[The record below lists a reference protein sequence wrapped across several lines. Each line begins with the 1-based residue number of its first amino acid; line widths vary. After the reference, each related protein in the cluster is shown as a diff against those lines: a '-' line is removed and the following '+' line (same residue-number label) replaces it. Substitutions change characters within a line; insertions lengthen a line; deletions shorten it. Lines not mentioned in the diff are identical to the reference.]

1 MIVKDRIQRSI
12 SRSKANAFVRADF
25 TGFGSP
31 SQVSRALRQLVSEGR
46 IVKIGTAAWA
56 KAKASSLTGNPIPI
70 QPMSDLADEVLRKIG
85 VDPEP
90 GYFIRRYNQGQSRQV
105 PPGITVD
112 TGTRR
117 ISRRISFGN
126 QVVRYENDFRNPEI
140 TNRRLDARER
150 SRQSDR

>member
-56 KAKASSLTGNPIPI
+56 KAASLVIPYRFS
-70 QPMSDLADEVLRKIG
+70 P
-85 VDPEP
+85 
-90 GYFIRRYNQGQSRQV
+90 
-105 PPGITVD
+105 
-112 TGTRR
+112 
-117 ISRRISFGN
+117 
-126 QVVRYENDFRNPEI
+126 
-140 TNRRLDARER
+140 
-150 SRQSDR
+150 